1 VLDRRPRR
9 GGDGSV
15 EQSLYWH
22 GALAGRRRGFWG
34 VASDE
39 TAGEGME
46 GESCGC
52 TSGIRSRRQLPRP
65 AKAKCDCV

>member
-34 VASDE
+34 VASLRVTRRRARGWKE
-39 TAGEGME
+39 RAAGA
-46 GESCGC
+46 
-52 TSGIRSRRQLPRP
+52 Q
-65 AKAKCDCV
+65 VV